1 MFYDSVFRFMLLLEI
16 NYSYILLIM
25 IHISAASYMPGVAE
39 LTIHWTL
46 STGPV
51 IPDDRNMLNENQ
63 PSPDRPTIQGK
74 HTPGK
79 GLCKVKKFQKSTK
92 IG

>member
-1 MFYDSVFRFMLLLEI
+1 MFGF
-16 NYSYILLIM
+16 
-25 IHISAASYMPGVAE
+25 AK
-39 LTIHWTL
+39 LTSHWTL

-74 HTPGK
+74 HTPGI
-79 GLCKVKKFQKSTK
+79 KSRTAFLDPDQRLREAEPW
-92 IG
+92 